1 MKKNKI
7 NDGHY
12 LEVLDRLH
20 VVSSIIDDHLSH
32 HPLVKKEKQID
43 KLIKFTI
50 VNCPPRIRLPVNYY
64 MKEMKQKIKLYL
76 DDVRN
81 PKSEGWTV
89 VRNHDDFVNHITEHG
104 LPEEISFDHDLAEVH
119 YDPITWKQGFTYHE
133 KTGYDCAK
141 WLVNECMIK
150 GVKHPPY
157 IVHSMNPVGKQNIIS
172 YVESYNKSI
181 K

>member
-1 MKKNKI
+1 MITSYN
-7 NDGHY
+7 
-12 LEVLDRLH
+12 LFLD
-20 VVSSIIDDHLSH
+20 D
-32 HPLVKKEKQID
+32 E
-43 KLIKFTI
+43 
-50 VNCPPRIRLPVNYY
+50 RLPHNVTWVN
-64 MKEMKQKIKLYL
+64 
-76 DDVRN
+76 
-81 PKSEGWTV
+81 
-89 VRNHDDFVNHITEHG
+89 
-104 LPEEISFDHDLAEVH
+104 LPESQHYTIARNYNEFVDLITLRGIPRFVSYDHDLADSH
-119 YDPITWKQGFTYHE
+119 YGHGLRGDQIPYDSYKE